1 MSRLE
6 TVTLAQLEIDAEQT
20 AAEIQTWLREVVHG
34 SLRRKGAVVGVSGG
48 IDSAV
53 VAALCARAF
62 GPDRVCGLLM
72 PEADSAPETLA
83 LSRLAAGSQGIEP
96 VVEDVTD
103 LLTAAGCYRRRDEA
117 VRTAVPE
124 YGPGWKM
131 KIVLPELLGSERLR
145 VFSLVAE
152 GPAGERVA
160 KRLSAEAYLAILAAT
175 NFKQRTRKMLEY
187 YYADRLVYAVAG
199 TPNRLEYDQGFYVK
213 NGDGAADVKPIAHL
227 YKTQVYRLAE
237 YLDVPEPIRARPPT
251 TDTYSLPQ
259 SQEEFYFS
267 VSHEQLDLCLYA
279 HNERAP
285 AAAVAEAAGLDAED
299 VERVYRDIER
309 KQQAAHYLNL
319 EPQLVVPLGGAH
331 RPPAPR

>member
-1 MSRLE
+1 MSRVE
-6 TVTLAQLEIDAEQT
+6 AVTLAQLAIDAERT
-20 AAEIQTWLREVVHG
+20 VAEIETGLREVVHG
-34 SLRRKGAVVGVSGG
+34 TLRRKGAVVGVSGG

-62 GPDRVCGLLM
+62 GPERVCALLM
-72 PEADSAPETLA
+72 PEADSAEETLP
-83 LSRLAAGSQGIEP
+83 LSRLAAESQGIEP
-96 VVEDVTD
+96 VVEDVTA
-103 LLTAAGCYRRRDEA
+103 LLEAAGCYRRRDEA
-117 VRTAVPE
+117 VEELVPG

-152 GPAGERVA
+152 GPAGERVTT
-160 KRLSAEAYLAILAAT
+160 RLSADAYLAILAAT

-199 TPNRLEYDQGFYVK
+199 TPNRLEYDQGFFVK

-237 YLDVPEPIRARPPT
+237 YLEVPEPIRGRPPT

-279 HNERAP
+279 RNEGLP
-285 AAAVAEAAGLDAED
+285 AAAVADAAGLEVED

-309 KQQAAHYLNL
+309 KKQAAHYLHL
-319 EPQLVVPLGGAH
+319 EPQLLVPSLDSWMAA
-331 RPPAPR
+331 PAP